1 MESSYDNLDIDSW
14 NGFKSGVGDK
24 NFKELWGKFIRLNL
38 CVHEQSLK
46 RRRGEN
52 YQKTLFDF
60 LMENIKLRRSIMI
73 GIFVF
78 SLDYIYIFFCQGERG
93 CQSYVNEIK

>member
-1 MESSYDNLDIDSW
+1 
-14 NGFKSGVGDK
+14 
-24 NFKELWGKFIRLNL
+24 
-38 CVHEQSLK
+38 VHEQSLK